1 MLKSLIPFL
10 ERPPLNTKTTVP
22 FWDDEHISKQMLKAH
37 LDPGFE
43 GASRKLAFIDK
54 SAIWIKEIAPPS
66 KYRQLFDI
74 GCGPG
79 IYAERFAQMGYQVT
93 GIDFSKRS
101 IDYAMESAK
110 KRDLDIHYLYQNY
123 LTMDLNCN
131 YDFSTMI
138 YCDYGALSTEDRITV
153 MTAVYRHLK
162 PGGRFLLDVFSM
174 AKYSDFE
181 EKQTWEICQNGGF
194 WRKESYIAF
203 NGCYRHPENLTLEQ
217 TSIVHD
223 TGAISYYL
231 WNTCFTREML
241 MKEATDVGFRVCEVF
256 GDVAGSTYRADN
268 TTLSILLEKK
278 MER

>member
-1 MLKSLIPFL
+1 MMFKSLIPLL
-10 ERPPLNTKTTVP
+10 ERPPLYTKTTVP

-54 SAIWIKEIAPPS
+54 SATWIKEIAPPS
-66 KYRQLFDI
+66 KYRQLLDI

-79 IYAERFAQMGYQVT
+79 IYAERYAQMGYQVT

-101 IDYAMESAK
+101 INYAIESAK
-110 KRDLDIHYLYQNY
+110 KRNLDIQYLYQNY
-123 LTMDLNCN
+123 LTMDLNRN

-138 YCDYGALSTEDRITV
+138 YCDYGALSTADRQMV

-174 AKYSDFE
+174 AKYKDFE
-181 EKQTWEICQNGGF
+181 EKQTWEICQDGGF
-194 WRKESYIAF
+194 WHKENYIAF
-203 NGCYRHPENLTLEQ
+203 NGCYRYPENATLEQ
-217 TSIVHD
+217 TSIVFD

-231 WNTCFTREML
+231 WNTCFTKEML
-241 MKEATDVGFRVCEVF
+241 MKEAADAGFKVCEVF
-256 GDVAGSTYRADN
+256 GDVAGSTYRTDSI
-268 TTLSILLEKK
+268 TISILLEK
-278 MER
+278 

>member
-10 ERPPLNTKTTVP
+10 ERPPLYTKTTVP

-54 SAIWIKEIAPPS
+54 SAIWIKEIASPS
-66 KYRQLFDI
+66 RYRQLLDI

-79 IYAERFAQMGYQVT
+79 IYAEKFAQMGYQVT
-93 GIDFSKRS
+93 GIDFSRRS
-101 IDYAMESAK
+101 IDYAIESAK
-110 KRDLDIHYLYQNY
+110 KSKLDIHYLYQNY
-123 LTMDLNCN
+123 LTMDLNRN

-138 YCDYGALSTEDRITV
+138 YCDYGALSTEDRKTV
-153 MTAVYRHLK
+153 MTTVYRHLK

-174 AKYSDFE
+174 AKYNDFE
-181 EKQTWEICQNGGF
+181 EKQTWEICQDGGF
-194 WRKESYIAF
+194 WRKENYIAF
-203 NGCYRHPENLTLEQ
+203 NGCYRYPENVTLEQ

-256 GDVAGSTYRADN
+256 GDVAGSTYRTDN
-268 TTLSILLEKK
+268 ATISILLEK
-278 MER
+278 